1 MPATAIR
8 PSTTLRVRRFLS
20 EQGVDLRPWSGLDET
35 YARLYT
41 LLNERKDD
49 PTFWSPLSDL
59 LGDVISDTVNE
70 ARLPAPQA
78 ELLASWD
85 IEDLMR
91 DLRMALPGSDR
102 PPAQSTARLFMGGL
116 SAPVLG
122 GFLILGLATIA
133 CDEVR
138 DIDNEDEGSDTDA
151 DTDAGRDTDTD
162 HDTDEDA
169 DEDID
174 WDADCDL
181 DSSVLWGTIND
192 SNLANVEKKELC
204 ACFESL
210 STDWNTGLSDL
221 FQNGTPDEVAS
232 ALEDM
237 ISCCSLSPAILETP
251 YEQSTGDALMAETLC
266 SDVPIYKGVSF
277 PGK

>member
-1 MPATAIR
+1 MPTTAIR
-8 PSTTLRVRRFLS
+8 PSTTSRVRRFLS
-20 EQGVDLRPWSGLDET
+20 EQGVDLRPWSGLDDT

-49 PTFWSPLSDL
+49 PAFWSPLSDL
-59 LGDVISDTVNE
+59 LGDVINDTINE
-70 ARLPAPQA
+70 VRLPAPQA

-91 DLRMALPGSDR
+91 DLRTALPGGEQ
-102 PPAQSTARLFMGGL
+102 PPAQSAVKLFTGGL

-122 GFLILGLATIA
+122 GFLMLGLATIA

-138 DIDNEDEGSDTDA
+138 CIADEDEDA
-151 DTDAGRDTDTD
+151 DTDTDANGDTDSDDDTDTD
-162 HDTDEDA
+162 TDA
-169 DEDID
+169 DID

-192 SNLANVEKKELC
+192 SDLDNSEKRELC
-204 ACFESL
+204 VCFESL
-210 STDWNTGLSDL
+210 STDWNTGLADL
-221 FQNGTPDEVAS
+221 FQNGTPEDVAS

-237 ISCCSLSPAILETP
+237 ISCCSLLPEVLETP
-251 YEQSTGDALMAETLC
+251 YEQSTQEALIAETLC

-277 PGK
+277 LRK

>member
-1 MPATAIR
+1 MSTTAIR
-8 PSTTLRVRRFLS
+8 PTTTSRVRRFLS

-35 YARLYT
+35 YAHLYA
-41 LLNERKDD
+41 LLNERKGD

-59 LGDVISDTVNE
+59 LGDVINDTINQG
-70 ARLPAPQA
+70 RLPAPQA

-91 DLRMALPGSDR
+91 DLRMALPGDDQ
-102 PPAQSTARLFMGGL
+102 PPEQSTVKLFLEGL

-122 GFLILGLATIA
+122 GFLMLGLVTSA
-133 CDEVR
+133 CDKV
-138 DIDNEDEGSDTDA
+138 EDDGNGDVDTDTDTDTDSDTDTDA
-151 DTDAGRDTDTD
+151 DN
-162 HDTDEDA
+162 
-169 DEDID
+169 D
-174 WDADCDL
+174 WDANCDL
-181 DSSVLWGTIND
+181 DSSSILWTAIND
-192 SNLANVEKKELC
+192 SDLDNSDKKELC

-210 STDWNTGLSDL
+210 NSDWNTGLADL
-221 FQNGTPDEVAS
+221 FQNGTPEEVAS

-237 ISCCSLSPAILETP
+237 ISCCSAFPEILETP
-251 YEQSTGDALMAETLC
+251 YEQSTEDALITETLC

>member
-1 MPATAIR
+1 MPKTAIR
-8 PSTTLRVRRFLS
+8 PATTSRVRRFLS

-41 LLNERKDD
+41 LLNDRKDD
-49 PTFWSPLSDL
+49 PTFWLPLSDL
-59 LGDVISDTVNE
+59 LGDVINDTVNE
-70 ARLPAPQA
+70 VRLPAPQA

-91 DLRMALPGSDR
+91 DLRMALPGGDQ
-102 PPAQSTARLFMGGL
+102 PPAQSAVKLFTGGL

-122 GFLILGLATIA
+122 GFLLLGLAACA
-133 CDEVR
+133 CDEV
-138 DIDNEDEGSDTDA
+138 EDDSIEDVDGDTDI
-151 DTDAGRDTDTD
+151 DTDTD
-162 HDTDEDA
+162 TDTDTDS
-169 DEDID
+169 DKNTD

-192 SNLANVEKKELC
+192 SDLDNSDKQELC
-204 ACFESL
+204 VCFESL
-210 STDWNTGLSDL
+210 SSDWNTGLVDL
-221 FQNGTPDEVAS
+221 FQNGTPEEVAG
-232 ALEDM
+232 ALEHM
-237 ISCCSLSPAILETP
+237 ITCCSTSPEMLETP
-251 YEQSTGDALMAETLC
+251 YDQSMESSIIAETLC